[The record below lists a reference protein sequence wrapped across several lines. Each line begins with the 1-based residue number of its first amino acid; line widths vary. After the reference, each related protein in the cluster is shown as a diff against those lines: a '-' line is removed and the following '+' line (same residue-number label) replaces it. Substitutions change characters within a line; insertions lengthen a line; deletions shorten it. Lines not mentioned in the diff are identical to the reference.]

1 MYTASSRCSYKFLT
15 IFTIFVLSGTKGRTD
30 AIELDKK
37 FHDDFEAGQ
46 TDEYTR
52 EAAEVGDVLTIKLKN
67 DGKGLFSDW
76 FVNKVYIMKTNPP
89 EVCVFP
95 CYRWVDGEIVL
106 FRGKGNYK
114 QVALTNTH
122 GSDCLLQHLTQGHFF
137 QRTWTSR
144 ERVRGIHC
152 HPPSVL
158 SIDTKSHFMFNTSVM
173 KMKVLR
179 EMGHIYMINGE
190 GAGGLVYAANV

>member
-1 MYTASSRCSYKFLT
+1 MLT

-95 CYRWVDGEIVL
+95 CYRWVDGEIAL

-114 QVALTNTH
+114 QVTLTNTR
-122 GSDCLLQHLTQGHFF
+122 GSDQCLLQHITQGHIFKESG
-137 QRTWTSR
+137 RP
-144 ERVRGIHC
+144 G
-152 HPPSVL
+152 
-158 SIDTKSHFMFNTSVM
+158 K
-173 KMKVLR
+173 
-179 EMGHIYMINGE
+179 G
-190 GAGGLVYAANV
+190 